1 MTGRFI
7 AVVGPSGVGKDSVM
21 HVMAESEARLTLA
34 RRVIT
39 RAADAG
45 GEAFDEVSVTEFLR
59 RKEAGA
65 FSLSWDA
72 HGLYYAIPA
81 SVEEKLNEGC
91 DVLANL
97 SRTALLSAKERFP
110 FFAVI
115 NLTAERSVLAKRLK
129 ARGRET
135 DAQIAARLDRAI
147 DRLPEGIEAHHF
159 DNSGPLEQTVLSALQ
174 QLYPVRAAQ

>member
-21 HVMAESEARLTLA
+21 QAMAASEARLTLA

-39 RAADAG
+39 RAVDAG
-45 GEAFDEVSVTEFLR
+45 GEAFDEVSMAEFLR

-65 FSLSWDA
+65 FALSWGA
-72 HGLYYAIPA
+72 HGLHYAIPSA
-81 SVEEKLNEGC
+81 VEAKLSEGC

-97 SRTALLSAKERFP
+97 SRTALLAAKARFP

-115 NLTAERSVLAKRLK
+115 NLTAERNVLAKRLK

-135 DAQIAARLDRAI
+135 EAQISARLDRAAAG
-147 DRLPEGIEAHHF
+147 LPEGIEAHHF
-159 DNSGPLEQTVLSALQ
+159 DNSGPLEQTVSATLQ
-174 QLYPVRAAQ
+174 HLYPERAAQ

>member
-7 AVVGPSGVGKDSVM
+7 AIVGPSGVGKDSVM
-21 HVMAESEARLTLA
+21 HAMAASEARLTLA

-39 RAADAG
+39 RAVDAG

-59 RKEAGA
+59 RKEGGA

-81 SVEEKLNEGC
+81 YVEEKLNEGC

-115 NLTAERSVLAKRLK
+115 NLTAQRNILAKRLK
-129 ARGRET
+129 ARCRET
-135 DAQIAARLDRAI
+135 EAQIAARLDRATAG
-147 DRLPEGIEAHHF
+147 LPEGIEARHF
-159 DNSGPLEQTVLSALQ
+159 DNSGPLEQTVSATLQ
-174 QLYPVRAAQ
+174 YLYPDRAAQ